1 MRRRAH
7 LLATAALLATL
18 GSAVVLG
25 SIPGSDFHPIT
36 QRIANSLVL
45 TDGYLSTVN
54 AVLNGTLGDPLGSV
68 GLPI

>member
-25 SIPGSDFHPIT
+25 SIPGSDFRPIT

-45 TDGYLSTVN
+45 TDRYISTVN
-54 AVLNGTLGDPLGSV
+54 AVLSGSLSNPLSGV